1 MIAENLPRER
11 VILISGHISS
21 GKSTLAIGLAKRC
34 DMEVFKTNEILKL
47 HVGSQLANNRKAL
60 QQEGERLDVK
70 TQGRW
75 VVDEL
80 MIWLRRAT
88 RKPMTIVDSVRTIE
102 QIEGIRKV
110 FGPIV
115 THIHLTAPSPELAK
129 RYRDRYKKGLEAT
142 DDYGQAQADKTEEAV
157 DLLRDTADVVIDT
170 NLCTIEDVLVRATCH
185 LNVYGS
191 KSNGYVDV
199 LIGGQYGSEG
209 KGQVSAYLAKE
220 YDLLVRVGGPN
231 AGHKV
236 YEEPEPYA
244 HHQLPSGTRRCEA
257 KLLIGPG
264 AVLNVEKLLKE
275 IAECEVS
282 ADRLTIDEQAIIIST
297 QDMEKEAKLKENI
310 GSTGQGVGW
319 ATARRIQNRS
329 DATTLLVRDIPE
341 LKPFM
346 GNALETLHEI
356 LSRDGRVFLEGT
368 QGTGLS
374 LYHGVYPYVTSRDTT
389 VAGCLAETGIPPG
402 RVRKVV
408 MVCRTYPIRV
418 ANPSGGT
425 SGPMSQ
431 ETNWKEISRRSGIN
445 YDELRRTEKTTTTYR
460 DRRVSEF
467 DWGLLHKAVLLNA
480 PTDIALTFV
489 DYLDK
494 ANRNARRFEQLTP
507 ATINFI
513 QEIERV
519 SGAPASL
526 ISTRFS
532 YRSIIDRRSW

>member
-1 MIAENLPRER
+1 LLIENLPIKR

-34 DMEVFKTNEILKL
+34 DMEVFKTNEILKA
-47 HVGSQLANNRKAL
+47 HIGPQLANNRKAL
-60 QQEGERLDVK
+60 QQEGERLDIK
-70 TQGRW
+70 TRGQW
-75 VVDEL
+75 VTHEL

-88 RKPMTIVDSVRTIE
+88 RKPMIIVDSVRTVE

-129 RYRDRYKKGLEAT
+129 RYKERHKQGLEAT
-142 DDYGQAQADKTEEAV
+142 DDFGQAQADKTEEAV
-157 DLLRDTADVVIDT
+157 ESLRDTADVVIDT
-170 NLCTIEDVLVRATCH
+170 NRCTIEDLLVRAACH
-185 LNVYGS
+185 LKVYGG

-231 AGHKV
+231 AGHMI
-236 YEEPEPYA
+236 YEEPKPYA

-257 KLLIGPG
+257 RLLIGPG
-264 AVLNVEKLLKE
+264 AVLNVEKLLRE
-275 IAECEVS
+275 IAECEVN
-282 ADRLTIDEQAIIIST
+282 ADRLTIDEQAMIISK
-297 QDMEKEAKLKENI
+297 QDIKKEATLKEKVS
-310 GSTGQGVGW
+310 STGQGVGW
-319 ATARRIQNRS
+319 ATARRIQDRGN
-329 DATTLLVRDIPE
+329 ATTLLARDIPE
-341 LKPFM
+341 LKPFL
-346 GNALETLHEI
+346 GGAIETLHEI
-356 LSRDGRVFLEGT
+356 LSRGGRVFLEGT

-389 VAGCLAETGIPPG
+389 VAGCLAETGIPPSH
-402 RVRKVV
+402 VRKVV

-418 ANPSGGT
+418 ANPPGGT

-431 ETNWKEISRRSGIN
+431 ETNWKEISRRSDIS

-467 DWGLLHKAVLLNA
+467 DWGLLRKAVLLNA

-494 ANRNARRFEQLTP
+494 VNRNARRFEQLTP
-507 ATINFI
+507 VTIKFI
-513 QEIERV
+513 QEIEHV
-519 SGAPASL
+519 SGAPVSL

>member
-1 MIAENLPRER
+1 VEENLSIKR
-11 VILISGHISS
+11 VVLISGHISS
-21 GKSTLAIGLAKRC
+21 GKSTLAIGLAEHC
-34 DMEVFKTNEILKL
+34 EMEVFKTNEILKRN
-47 HVGSQLANNRKAL
+47 VGPQLVNNRKAL

-70 TQGRW
+70 TRGRW
-75 VVDEL
+75 VAEEL
-80 MIWLRRAT
+80 AIWLRQTT
-88 RKPMTIVDSVRTIE
+88 RKPMLVVDSVRTVE
-102 QIEGIRKV
+102 QIRGIRNV

-115 THIHLTAPSPELAK
+115 THIHLTAPSPELA
-129 RYRDRYKKGLEAT
+129 RRYKERHKQGLEAT
-142 DDYGQAQADKTEEAV
+142 DNYGEAQADKTEKAV
-157 DLLRDTADVVIDT
+157 DQLRDTADVVIDT
-170 NLCTIEDVLVRATCH
+170 NRCTVEDVLVRATCQ
-185 LNVYGS
+185 LNVYGG

-199 LIGGQYGSEG
+199 LVGGQYGSEG
-209 KGQVSAYLAKE
+209 KGQVSAYLARE

-236 YEEPEPYA
+236 YEEPKPYA

-257 KLLIGPG
+257 QLLIGPG
-264 AVLNVEKLLKE
+264 AVLDVEKLLTE
-275 IAECEVS
+275 IAECKVDSE
-282 ADRLTIDEQAIIIST
+282 RLRIDEQAMVIRE
-297 QDMEKEAKLKENI
+297 QDCVDENNLQKSI
-310 GSTGQGVGW
+310 GSTRQGVGW
-319 ATARRIQNRS
+319 ATARRIRERGEP
-329 DATTLLVRDIPE
+329 TTLLARDIPE
-341 LKPFM
+341 LRPFL
-346 GNALETLHEI
+346 GNAIEVLDEV
-356 LSRDGRVFLEGT
+356 LSRGGRVFLEGT

-418 ANPSGGT
+418 ANPPGGT

-431 ETNWKEISRRSGIN
+431 ETNWKEISRRSGIS
-445 YDELRRTEKTTTTYR
+445 YDELLRTEKTTTTYR

-467 DWGLLHKAVLLNA
+467 DWGLLRKAVLLNA
-480 PTDIALTFV
+480 PTDIALTFT

-494 ANRNARRFEQLTP
+494 ANRNARRFEQLTL

-513 QEIERV
+513 QEVERV
-519 SGAPASL
+519 SGAPVSL

>member
-1 MIAENLPRER
+1 MAVENLSIKR
-11 VILISGHISS
+11 VILISGHIST

-34 DMEVFKTNEILKL
+34 DMEVFKTNEILKA
-47 HVGSQLANNRKAL
+47 HVDPQLANDRKAL
-60 QQEGERLDVK
+60 QREGERLDMR
-70 TQGRW
+70 TRGRW
-75 VVDEL
+75 VTDEL

-88 RKPMTIVDSVRTIE
+88 RKPMIIVDSGRTVE
-102 QIEGIRKV
+102 QIAGIRNV

-115 THIHLTAPSPELAK
+115 THIHLTAPIPELTK
-129 RYRDRYKKGLEAT
+129 RYRERHKQGHEAT
-142 DDYGQAQADKTEEAV
+142 DDYSQAQADKTEQAV
-157 DLLRDTADVVIDT
+157 DSLRDTADVVIDT
-170 NLCTIEDVLVRATCH
+170 NRCTVEDVLVRATCH
-185 LNVYGS
+185 LNVSGGR
-191 KSNGYVDV
+191 SNGYVDV

-209 KGQVSAYLAKE
+209 KGQVCAYLAKE

-236 YEEPEPYA
+236 YQEPDPYA
-244 HHQLPSGTRRCEA
+244 HHQLPSGTKRCEA
-257 KLLIGPG
+257 RLLIGPG

-275 IAECEVS
+275 IAECGVS
-282 ADRLTIDEQAIIIST
+282 ADRLTIDEQAMIINK
-297 QDMEKEAKLKENI
+297 QDIEEEAKLKEKI

-319 ATARRIQNRS
+319 ATARRIRDRS
-329 DATTLLVRDIPE
+329 DETTVLARDISE
-341 LKPFM
+341 LRPFL
-346 GNALETLHEI
+346 GSAIETLHEI
-356 LSRDGRVFLEGT
+356 LSRGGQIFLEGT

-402 RVRKVV
+402 RVRKIV

-418 ANPSGGT
+418 ANPPGGT

-431 ETNWKEISRRSGIN
+431 ETNWKEISRRSDIS
-445 YDELRRTEKTTTTYR
+445 YDELLRTEKTTTTYR

-467 DWGLLHKAVLLNA
+467 DWGLLHKAVILNA

-489 DYLDK
+489 DYLNK

-519 SGAPASL
+519 SGAPVSL